1 MRRVM
6 LLSVTLLLFFVFG
19 TLEGCASL
27 NSSMEPSEVA
37 KAVTPEI
44 EEASVR
50 EHLDHLTG
58 EVPVSLEDAE
68 KKTISERASE
78 NGRKAA
84 AEYMEASFAEEGVP
98 ARILEFPSGSDRG
111 FNVEATLKGSEGE
124 KHLWVTA
131 HMDSVG
137 NAGANDNASG
147 LTLLLLAASA
157 LEELDL
163 EHTVH
168 FVAYDLE
175 EIGIVGSQEY
185 VFDRVD
191 SILLRA
197 GEDAI
202 IGNINTDMVGY
213 EENDFSAFLGGCGKA
228 GRPERALHRDS
239 RGIGYPG
246 AFGRLVERP

>member
-6 LLSVTLLLFFVFG
+6 LLGITLFLLFVFG
-19 TLEGCASL
+19 TLVGCASL

-44 EEASVR
+44 DEASVR

-58 EVPVSLEDAE
+58 EAPVSLEGGQ
-68 KKTISERASE
+68 KTTISERASE
-78 NGRKAA
+78 NGREAA
-84 AEYMEASFAEEGVP
+84 AEYMEASFEEEGVP

-147 LTLLLLAASA
+147 LVLLLLSARA
-157 LEELDL
+157 LEGLDL
-163 EHTVH
+163 KHTVH

-175 EIGIVGSQEY
+175 EVGLIGSNRY
-185 VFDRVD
+185 VCTR
-191 SILLRA
+191 R
-197 GEDAI
+197 
-202 IGNINTDMVGY
+202 
-213 EENDFSAFLGGCGKA
+213 
-228 GRPERALHRDS
+228 
-239 RGIGYPG
+239 
-246 AFGRLVERP
+246 